1 MPTLRA
7 ASCRASQRVSPNLS
21 SRWTAALTPCS
32 SGAPKCGVPRLT
44 SCSGRCAAGA
54 SPVLATTGAIGQT
67 LNVSRRT
74 VTAGRDFGTFGPW
87 AHGAGPSASGRRRP
101 GEGGMVADSVSA
113 ETCRPRTPTTTEGA
127 AARAVALADVA
138 LADVALADVA
148 LADVAHAVGP
158 QPWKRFLLPPAS
170 LLWRARRGES
180 GFSVDPPEDPLPRYA
195 LFGVRSCDLAAI
207 AVQDR
212 VLATS
217 AHPDSGYRG
226 RRARSFVVAADC
238 ATPAGTCFCSSLGC
252 GPAAAGGYDVA
263 LTEVVTGE
271 EHLFLARAGSA
282 AGEAVLPRLPSR
294 PATPHDLDA
303 ARAVV
308 GEAAQRMGR
317 RLDPDGLPE
326 LLAAHRE
333 DPHWNEVAQRCLSC
347 GNCTLVCPTCFC
359 TTVVD
364 ATDVTGTVAERRR
377 HWDSCFDL
385 DFSYLHAG
393 SVRASTSARYRHW
406 ISHKLGTWPEQF
418 GTAGC
423 VGCGRCI
430 TWCPVGI
437 DITAEIA
444 ALRGG
449 VPEGGGL

>member
-1 MPTLRA
+1 
-7 ASCRASQRVSPNLS
+7 
-21 SRWTAALTPCS
+21 
-32 SGAPKCGVPRLT
+32 
-44 SCSGRCAAGA
+44 
-54 SPVLATTGAIGQT
+54 
-67 LNVSRRT
+67 
-74 VTAGRDFGTFGPW
+74 
-87 AHGAGPSASGRRRP
+87 
-101 GEGGMVADSVSA
+101 MVADSVSA

-127 AARAVALADVA
+127 AARAAALADVA
-138 LADVALADVA
+138 LADVALADVVVLSPPGLAA
-148 LADVAHAVGP
+148 LANALIGDGYRLVGPTVRSEAVVLEELESADELPWGWDVDADAGRYRLRRRADRAVFAHAVGP
-158 QPWKRFLLPPAS
+158 QPWKRYLLPPAS

>member
-1 MPTLRA
+1 
-7 ASCRASQRVSPNLS
+7 
-21 SRWTAALTPCS
+21 
-32 SGAPKCGVPRLT
+32 
-44 SCSGRCAAGA
+44 
-54 SPVLATTGAIGQT
+54 
-67 LNVSRRT
+67 
-74 VTAGRDFGTFGPW
+74 
-87 AHGAGPSASGRRRP
+87 
-101 GEGGMVADSVSA
+101 MVADSVSA

-127 AARAVALADVA
+127 AARAAALADVALADVA

-148 LADVAHAVGP
+148 LADVALADVVVLSPPGLAALANALIGDGYRLVGPTVRSEAVVLEELESADELPWGWDVDADAGRYRLRRRADRAVFAHAVGP
-158 QPWKRFLLPPAS
+158 QPWKRYLLPPAS

>member
-1 MPTLRA
+1 
-7 ASCRASQRVSPNLS
+7 
-21 SRWTAALTPCS
+21 
-32 SGAPKCGVPRLT
+32 
-44 SCSGRCAAGA
+44 
-54 SPVLATTGAIGQT
+54 
-67 LNVSRRT
+67 
-74 VTAGRDFGTFGPW
+74 
-87 AHGAGPSASGRRRP
+87 
-101 GEGGMVADSVSA
+101 
-113 ETCRPRTPTTTEGA
+113 
-127 AARAVALADVA
+127 
-138 LADVALADVA
+138 
-148 LADVAHAVGP
+148 
-158 QPWKRFLLPPAS
+158 
-170 LLWRARRGES
+170 
-180 GFSVDPPEDPLPRYA
+180 
-195 LFGVRSCDLAAI
+195 
-207 AVQDR
+207 
-212 VLATS
+212 
-217 AHPDSGYRG
+217 
-226 RRARSFVVAADC
+226 
-238 ATPAGTCFCSSLGC
+238 
-252 GPAAAGGYDVA
+252 
-263 LTEVVTGE
+263 
-271 EHLFLARAGSA
+271 
-282 AGEAVLPRLPSR
+282 
-294 PATPHDLDA
+294 
-303 ARAVV
+303 
-308 GEAAQRMGR
+308 MGR

-430 TWCPVGI
+430 TWCSVGI

>member
-1 MPTLRA
+1 IPTLRA

-54 SPVLATTGAIGQT
+54 SPVLATTGAIGRT

-127 AARAVALADVA
+127 AARATALADVA
-138 LADVALADVA
+138 LADVVVLSPPGLAALANALIGDGYRLVGPTVRSEAVVLEELESADELPWGWDVD
-148 LADVAHAVGP
+148 ADAGRYRLRRRADRAVFAHAVGP

-180 GFSVDPPEDPLPRYA
+180 GFSVDPPEEPLPRYA

-238 ATPAGTCFCSSLGC
+238 ATPAGTCFCSSLG
-252 GPAAAGGYDVA
+252 
-263 LTEVVTGE
+263 
-271 EHLFLARAGSA
+271 
-282 AGEAVLPRLPSR
+282 
-294 PATPHDLDA
+294 
-303 ARAVV
+303 
-308 GEAAQRMGR
+308 
-317 RLDPDGLPE
+317 
-326 LLAAHRE
+326 
-333 DPHWNEVAQRCLSC
+333 
-347 GNCTLVCPTCFC
+347 
-359 TTVVD
+359 
-364 ATDVTGTVAERRR
+364 
-377 HWDSCFDL
+377 
-385 DFSYLHAG
+385 
-393 SVRASTSARYRHW
+393 
-406 ISHKLGTWPEQF
+406 
-418 GTAGC
+418 
-423 VGCGRCI
+423 
-430 TWCPVGI
+430 
-437 DITAEIA
+437 
-444 ALRGG
+444 
-449 VPEGGGL
+449 

>member
-1 MPTLRA
+1 MCIRD
-7 ASCRASQRVSPNLS
+7 SHCRSPEPEVS
-21 SRWTAALTPCS
+21 
-32 SGAPKCGVPRLT
+32 
-44 SCSGRCAAGA
+44 
-54 SPVLATTGAIGQT
+54 
-67 LNVSRRT
+67 
-74 VTAGRDFGTFGPW
+74 AGRDFGTFGPW

-101 GEGGMVADSVSA
+101 RGRAEWLRTVPRRKPADRGPRQRPKAPRLGSPPSPTSPSPMSLCSARRVWPPSPTLSLATATVSSVRPCAARLSSWRSWSPRTSCRGA
-113 ETCRPRTPTTTEGA
+113 GTSTPTRAGTGCAAAPTGPSSLTPWDRSRGSSSCCRRPRCCG
-127 AARAVALADVA
+127 
-138 LADVALADVA
+138 
-148 LADVAHAVGP
+148 G
-158 QPWKRFLLPPAS
+158 
-170 LLWRARRGES
+170 RG
-180 GFSVDPPEDPLPRYA
+180 V
-195 LFGVRSCDLAAI
+195 
-207 AVQDR
+207 
-212 VLATS
+212 
-217 AHPDSGYRG
+217 
-226 RRARSFVVAADC
+226 
-238 ATPAGTCFCSSLGC
+238 
-252 GPAAAGGYDVA
+252 
-263 LTEVVTGE
+263 
-271 EHLFLARAGSA
+271 ARAGSA
-282 AGEAVLPRLPSR
+282 SIPPRTRCRATRYSACAAVIWRRSPCRTGCSPPVRIPTPATAGGAPGRSSWPPTAPPRPAPASAAPWAADRLR

-317 RLDPDGLPE
+317 RLDPDALPE

-377 HWDSCFDL
+377 HWVSCFDL

>member
-1 MPTLRA
+1 
-7 ASCRASQRVSPNLS
+7 
-21 SRWTAALTPCS
+21 
-32 SGAPKCGVPRLT
+32 
-44 SCSGRCAAGA
+44 
-54 SPVLATTGAIGQT
+54 
-67 LNVSRRT
+67 
-74 VTAGRDFGTFGPW
+74 
-87 AHGAGPSASGRRRP
+87 
-101 GEGGMVADSVSA
+101 MVADSDSA

-148 LADVAHAVGP
+148 LADVALADVALADVVVLSPPGLAALANALIGDGYRLVGPTVRSEAVVLEELESADELPWGWDVDADAGRYRLRRRADRAVFAHAVGP

>member
-1 MPTLRA
+1 ML
-7 ASCRASQRVSPNLS
+7 SPPGL
-21 SRWTAALTPCS
+21 AALANALI
-32 SGAPKCGVPRLT
+32 GDGYRLVGPT
-44 SCSGRCAAGA
+44 VRSEAV
-54 SPVLATTGAIGQT
+54 VLEELESADELPWGWDVDAD
-67 LNVSRRT
+67 
-74 VTAGRDFGTFGPW
+74 AGRYRL
-87 AHGAGPSASGRRRP
+87 RRR
-101 GEGGMVADSVSA
+101 AD
-113 ETCRPRTPTTTEGA
+113 
-127 AARAVALADVA
+127 RAVF
-138 LADVALADVA
+138 
-148 LADVAHAVGP
+148 AHAVGP
-158 QPWKRFLLPPAS
+158 QPWKRYLLPPAS

>member
-1 MPTLRA
+1 
-7 ASCRASQRVSPNLS
+7 
-21 SRWTAALTPCS
+21 
-32 SGAPKCGVPRLT
+32 
-44 SCSGRCAAGA
+44 
-54 SPVLATTGAIGQT
+54 
-67 LNVSRRT
+67 
-74 VTAGRDFGTFGPW
+74 
-87 AHGAGPSASGRRRP
+87 
-101 GEGGMVADSVSA
+101 MVADSVSA

-148 LADVAHAVGP
+148 LADVALADVALADVVVLSPPGLAALANALIGDGYRLVGPTVRSEAVVLEELESADELPWGWDVDADAGRYRLRRRADRAVFAHAVGP